1 MSKSKRVLTAVICA
15 LVAMFVMIAC
25 GLFRGHFD
33 HGRFEVKETSRSSSG
48 RVAMVA
54 ERSDHEAMS
63 SYVYFVFI
71 GDHVF
76 SPAELRT
83 AYHSDHL
90 VFAAASDC
98 ISVRWIDPHNLT
110 VSCREGS
117 IDTSHIDV
125 QLRQAGDVVI
135 NYVNI
140 PDRNSVAR

>member
-1 MSKSKRVLTAVICA
+1 MICV
-15 LVAMFVMIAC
+15 LVAVLVVIAC
-25 GLFRGHFD
+25 GLFRGRFD
-33 HGRFEVKETSRSSSG
+33 HGQFEVKETSRSSLG

-63 SYVYFVFI
+63 GYVYFVLV

-83 AYHSDHL
+83 AYHSGH
-90 VFAAASDC
+90 VIFAAASDC
-98 ISVRWIDPHNLT
+98 LSAHWNDPHNLT
-110 VSCREGS
+110 VMCRQGA

-135 NYVNI
+135 SYVNI
-140 PDRNSVAR
+140 PYKNSPTR